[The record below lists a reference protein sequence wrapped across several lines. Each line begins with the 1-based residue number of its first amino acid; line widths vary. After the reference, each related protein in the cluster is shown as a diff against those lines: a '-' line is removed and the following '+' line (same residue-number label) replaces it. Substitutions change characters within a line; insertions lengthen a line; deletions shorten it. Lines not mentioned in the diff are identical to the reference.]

1 MTWNFLWYILLIIV
15 GVGENLVQIGV
26 VKGGKGGL
34 NVCILQY
41 FEVFHG
47 FHSV

>member
-15 GVGENLVQIGV
+15 GVGENLGQSGV
-26 VKGGKGGL
+26 GKGGKGGL

-41 FEVFHG
+41 FAVFHG
-47 FHSV
+47 FDSV